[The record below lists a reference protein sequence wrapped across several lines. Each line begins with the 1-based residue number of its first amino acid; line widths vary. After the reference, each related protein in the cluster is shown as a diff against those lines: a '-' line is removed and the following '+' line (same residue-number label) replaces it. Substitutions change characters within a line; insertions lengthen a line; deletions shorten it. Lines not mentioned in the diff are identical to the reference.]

1 MGQHQKHLRRAAAQA
16 FMNSL
21 NQLEQTLCREE
32 PSPQVVPPT
41 PAKAAQPPEDLAIT
55 PAELDEAVA
64 DIEQFMQHQDDWQHP
79 ANHATNHPAN
89 PFAQAPRSEAS

>member
-21 NQLEQTLCREE
+21 NQLEQTLCSEE
-32 PSPQVVPPT
+32 PGPQVLS
-41 PAKAAQPPEDLAIT
+41 QPIRPSVDAAIT

-64 DIEQFMQHQDDWQHP
+64 DIEQFMQCQDDWPHSERP
-79 ANHATNHPAN
+79 VSST
-89 PFAQAPRSEAS
+89 PRPEAS